1 VNRTFPD
8 ELLESAPVEDVMK
21 DTQWE
26 WQEFYLEAFLD
37 TDPQNLV
44 SRVAAAEKAIY
55 LRTEELRTSADGQ
68 AEWRAI
74 ADAISGLAIL
84 KREIKASREIGGER
98 APEVGRMAARARAN

>member
-1 VNRTFPD
+1 VHRYGPD
-8 ELLESAPVEDVMK
+8 KLLESAPTGDVVK
-21 DTQWE
+21 DTEWK

-44 SRVAAAEKAIY
+44 RRVAAAEKAIY
-55 LRTEELRTSADGQ
+55 LRTEELRTSAEGQ

-84 KREIKASREIGGER
+84 KKEIKSSRESGGER
-98 APEVGRMAARARAN
+98 GPELGRAVRARAN